1 MEDLEWARILV
12 KIRNEVLPSML
23 DIVVEEACYSL
34 SLWWEVRPEMRKV
47 STGSRSNGGSKE
59 EVRGDAAARATPR
72 VEELES
78 VRPEA
83 LLLPTDEI
91 DGQDS
96 GAGGDGTGKR
106 VQVRYGARVSLDQEA
121 GLYPLGL
128 SAGRLGLKLKSP

>member
-1 MEDLEWARILV
+1 MED
-12 KIRNEVLPSML
+12 
-23 DIVVEEACYSL
+23 
-34 SLWWEVRPEMRKV
+34 PERR
-47 STGSRSNGGSKE
+47 SR
-59 EVRGDAAARATPR
+59 VTPQRANLR

-83 LLLPTDEI
+83 LLLPADGI

-106 VQVRYGARVSLDQEA
+106 VQVGYGARAFLDQEA
-121 GLYPLGL
+121 GLYLSGP